1 MAIAPF
7 NCFPGNDEGRWWYFE
22 QAKFTNTASVFPW
35 LPKAFDI
42 WQKGR
47 RGFSSQ
53 GRVWKDGLEGVLTPY
68 PLKMTC
74 GFLIQPLICKLCGY
88 VWYVLS
94 AVHIMLLPS
103 QKPSSYS
110 LLNFVQATRQLRQS
124 LVLYCG
130 APPPKK
136 NPGSTK
142 KKEKNYTD
150 FDICTILC
158 HVRLVAALLYLFPT
172 TFVIEDRHS

>member
-1 MAIAPF
+1 MA
-7 NCFPGNDEGRWWYFE
+7 
-22 QAKFTNTASVFPW
+22 T
-35 LPKAFDI
+35 KAFDI

-68 PLKMTC
+68 SLKMTC

-94 AVHIMLLPS
+94 AVHLMLLPS

-110 LLNFVQATRQLRQS
+110 LLNFVQVTRQLRQS

-130 APPPKK
+130 EPPPKK

-142 KKEKNYTD
+142 KRKKMTPILISAQFYAMFDWLQLCYT
-150 FDICTILC
+150 FFQQLLLLKICI
-158 HVRLVAALLYLFPT
+158 RKGWQNIN
-172 TFVIEDRHS
+172 FVMKTSYVDSQQD